1 MNLNPCLMQQV
12 LGKDWS
18 KLPAV
23 IQHHYQLNPAQKN
36 FTVAGTM
43 AIDYPFWI
51 KPILMITRLMGALI
65 DLKGE
70 NMQVKVHKWIVDDP
84 LILHWRREIQAA
96 DGKHTVFSSRME
108 FQKANEL
115 IEFVGGGFGIR
126 LKLSVEEG
134 KLVYRSQGHLLK
146 LGSFVIPVAD
156 WLVLGHATI
165 SEQALSDDSFVLDF
179 TIVHPLFGKTYSYG
193 GVFYLSPD

>member
-1 MNLNPCLMQQV
+1 MNADSSLMQQI
-12 LGKDWS
+12 LGEDWS

-23 IQHHYQLNPAQKN
+23 IQRHYQINAIQTN

-43 AIDYPFWI
+43 TIAYPFWI
-51 KPILMITRLMGALI
+51 KPILMITRLMGALV

-70 NMQVKVHKWIVDDP
+70 NMRVTVQKWIDGDSLV
-84 LILHWRREIQAA
+84 LHWRRTIQAP
-96 DGKHTVFSSRME
+96 DGKQTVFASRME
-108 FQKANEL
+108 YQKPHEL

-126 LKLSVEEG
+126 LNLNVEDG

-146 LGSFVIPVAD
+146 LGEWIIPIAD

-165 SEQALSDDSFVLDF
+165 SEQALTDDSFALDF
-179 TIVHPLFGKTYSYG
+179 SIVHPLWGKTYSYG
-193 GVFYLSPD
+193 GVFRLC